1 MVKIS
6 LPATLGQKA
15 EKAEGE
21 ADKTEILIPAADDV
35 QTVPARSQTP
45 TLSRILCVTI
55 ALVILLSTMVLGII
69 CTYKYYHLTQAPRD
83 NLFHCTVLYDEDAI
97 SVQKGGR
104 MQLEEDVEIRLD
116 DDVELINV
124 PVPEFEGGDAANI
137 IHDFY
142 QSLTAYHDLSLDRCY
157 IIELNRTIILPPRN
171 LWELLAKMKLGTYLP
186 QTYIIQEEM
195 EVTEQIGNVHQLGS
209 FIRQLCSGKKTYKLK
224 RKNVQRTIDKR
235 DVKNCRRIR
244 HLVNIFVVEAS
255 ICEKE

>member
-6 LPATLGQKA
+6 LSSSLGQKT

-21 ADKTEILIPAADDV
+21 ADKTEILIPQADDV
-35 QTVPARSQTP
+35 QTLPATTQKP
-45 TLSRILCVTI
+45 TLSRILCVSVVLI
-55 ALVILLSTMVLGII
+55 ILLSTVVLGII
-69 CTYKYYHLTQAPRD
+69 CTFRYYHLTQNR
-83 NLFHCTVLYDEDAI
+83 FHCRVMYNEDFA
-97 SVQKGGR
+97 SVPSRAQL
-104 MQLEEDVEIRLD
+104 QLEEDVEIRLEEE
-116 DDVELINV
+116 VELVKV

-195 EVTEQIGNVHQLGS
+195 EVTEQISNVHQLGS
-209 FIRQLCSGKKTYKLK
+209 FIRHLCSGKKTYKLK
-224 RKNVQRTIDKR
+224 RKSIQRTIDKR
-235 DVKNCRRIR
+235 AIKNCHRIR
-244 HLVNIFVVEAS
+244 HLVNTFVIETS
-255 ICEKE
+255 ICDKD